1 MAAIVISSIILWLIA
16 DHVPDF
22 SIFQIW
28 TQTFAS
34 DDVMD
39 LISVSDVYSMT
50 SAKYNQSVQDLMR
63 SDKDHGRS

>member
-1 MAAIVISSIILWLIA
+1 MISSIILWLIS

-28 TQTFAS
+28 TQTFSS

-39 LISVSDVYSMT
+39 LMSVSDVYSMT